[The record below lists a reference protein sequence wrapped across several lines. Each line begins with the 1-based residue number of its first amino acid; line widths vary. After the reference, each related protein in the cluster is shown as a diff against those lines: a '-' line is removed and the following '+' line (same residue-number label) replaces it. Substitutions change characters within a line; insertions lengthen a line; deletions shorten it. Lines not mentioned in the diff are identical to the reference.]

1 MLYIFDMDFVKTEVL
16 GHDGMPKSGRYYRPA
31 NFWMVC
37 DLEKDVWFTTPY
49 LTPYFRAIRRAS
61 AHAFSSSHL
70 RATLPRLQKI
80 IARAIERIEE
90 ERVMGPVDLQELF
103 LDMTTDIIG
112 AVGFDMHFGGLEKT
126 SRIPSL
132 LREAFKQFDENN
144 FKPHLRLYMKLF
156 PNSKPALARKT
167 TAESLFAEFRKIT
180 NTFMSRPYPDE
191 NTNALWASLRKLLDP
206 DTNKPVEAEK
216 LYGDVATLVIAGM
229 DTTGHQLAWILA
241 ILSDYPDVV
250 DRILD
255 ELKSNQLCG
264 PDARDLKFEDIAE
277 LKYLN
282 AVIKECMRIVTS
294 TVSSGI
300 REVAKDMSILGYRV
314 PKGTQIFVPENVY
327 THMEEFYDDPKVFRP
342 ERWMGDKAKDNL
354 AINFS
359 YGPRDCVGQKLG
371 IFEMQVT
378 LIRLLP
384 KYKFTLTDGTYD
396 DVRRNRAYDAIV
408 VSAEGGLPFNIE
420 ERCVT

>member
-1 MLYIFDMDFVKTEVL
+1 
-16 GHDGMPKSGRYYRPA
+16 
-31 NFWMVC
+31 
-37 DLEKDVWFTTPY
+37 
-49 LTPYFRAIRRAS
+49 
-61 AHAFSSSHL
+61 
-70 RATLPRLQKI
+70 
-80 IARAIERIEE
+80 
-90 ERVMGPVDLQELF
+90 
-103 LDMTTDIIG
+103 
-112 AVGFDMHFGGLEKT
+112 
-126 SRIPSL
+126 
-132 LREAFKQFDENN
+132 
-144 FKPHLRLYMKLF
+144 
-156 PNSKPALARKT
+156 
-167 TAESLFAEFRKIT
+167 
-180 NTFMSRPYPDE
+180 MSRPYPDE
-191 NTNALWASLRKLLDP
+191 NTNALWASFRKLIDP

-216 LYGDVATLVIAGM
+216 LYGDVATVVIGGM
-229 DTTGHQLAWILA
+229 DTAGHQLGWILA

-277 LKYLN
+277 LKYFN

-294 TVSSGI
+294 TTASSI
-300 REVAKDMSILGYRV
+300 REVTKDMNILGYRV
-314 PKGTQIFVPENVY
+314 PKGTQIYVPGNVY
-327 THMEEFYDDPKVFRP
+327 THMEELYDDPKVFRP

-396 DVRRNRAYDAIV
+396 DVCRNRAYDAIV
-408 VSAEGGLPFNIE
+408 VSAEGGLPFNVE
-420 ERCVT
+420 ERCLT